1 MNRYLPALALALVT
15 STGPAT
21 SVLAESNLPISPA
34 QQVINAAAA
43 EQKYT
48 FLVFYRDSGPA
59 TQAMAQ
65 TIKRGIEARADRATA
80 AYIQVTDPA
89 EKALVARFDVSR
101 APMPITV
108 AVAPT
113 GAMTTLSPKT
123 ITDEQ
128 IEKAFVTP
136 AMSHCLK
143 FMQDG
148 RMVFLCVQSKPEAT
162 VPAGVQDFVK
172 DPEFQARSA
181 VVIVRTT
188 DPAEA
193 RLVQDLER
201 DVPVKGQV
209 SVLMA
214 PPGVLVG
221 KFYASASKEQ
231 IAVAVHKAGHCC
243 NDPNCKHNH

>member
-1 MNRYLPALALALVT
+1 MHRYLKIAALTLLAQT
-15 STGPAT
+15 SGLTAHG
-21 SVLAESNLPISPA
+21 VESALPISPG
-34 QQVINAAAA
+34 QQLLSTAAA

-48 FLVFYRDSGPA
+48 FFVFYRDNGPA

-65 TIKRGIEARADRATA
+65 TVKRGIESRSDRATVGF
-80 AYIQVTDPA
+80 IQVTDPA
-89 EKALVARFDVSR
+89 EKALVARYDVSR
-101 APMPITV
+101 APMPLTV

-113 GAMTTLSPKT
+113 GAMTTISPKT

-128 IEKAFVTP
+128 IDKGFVTP

-143 FMQDG
+143 FMQEG

-162 VPAGVQDFVK
+162 VPAGVQSFVK

-193 RLVQDLER
+193 RLVQDLEK
-201 DVPVKGQV
+201 DVPLKGQV

-221 KFYASASKEQ
+221 KFYASATKEQ
-231 IAVAVHKAGHCC
+231 IAA
-243 NDPNCKHNH
+243 

>member
-1 MNRYLPALALALVT
+1 VKRGV
-15 STGPAT
+15 
-21 SVLAESNLPISPA
+21 ESRSDRAAMGFVNVASPA
-34 QQVINAAAA
+34 
-43 EQKYT
+43 
-48 FLVFYRDSGPA
+48 D
-59 TQAMAQ
+59 
-65 TIKRGIEARADRATA
+65 
-80 AYIQVTDPA
+80 
-89 EKALVARFDVSR
+89 KAVVDRFDVSR

-113 GAMTTLSPKT
+113 GAMTTIAPKT
-123 ITDEQ
+123 ITDDQ

-136 AMSHCLK
+136 AMAHCLK
-143 FMQDG
+143 FMQEG

-162 VPAGVQDFVK
+162 VPPGVQGFVK

-188 DPAEA
+188 DPAEV
-193 RLVQDLER
+193 RLVQDLEK

-221 KFYASASKEQ
+221 KFYASATKEH
-231 IAVAVHKAGHCC
+231 IAAAVHKAGHCC
-243 NDPNCKHNH
+243 NDPNCKHNHK